1 MMELR
6 KAGKDEAQGDV
17 QSAKKSNTGATIS
30 KLQHYLILGKI
41 SRKIL
46 K

>member
-17 QSAKKSNTGATIS
+17 RSAKKSNTGATFGTLEQNIV
-30 KLQHYLILGKI
+30 L
-41 SRKIL
+41 
-46 K
+46 